1 MQIQLP
7 GFCPRFEERRMRP
20 MKNVELSMS
29 DAQKTMFK
37 DYPDVVNV
45 KQLREMLGGIG
56 QRAAYRLVTSR
67 TIPSVKSGKGYKI
80 PKVFV
85 IKYLLSI

>member
-1 MQIQLP
+1 
-7 GFCPRFEERRMRP
+7 
-20 MKNVELSMS
+20 MKKNLELSIS
-29 DAQKTMFK
+29 DVQKTMFT

-80 PKVFV
+80 PKVYV
-85 IKYLLSI
+85 IKYLISI

>member
-1 MQIQLP
+1 MKIQLP

-20 MKNVELSMS
+20 MKNMELSMS
-29 DAQKTMFK
+29 DVQKTMFR

-56 QRAAYRLVTSR
+56 QREAYRLVTSK
-67 TIPSVKSGKGYKI
+67 TIPSIKSGRGYKI
-80 PKVFV
+80 PKVYV
-85 IKYLLSI
+85 IKFLLSI

>member
-1 MQIQLP
+1 
-7 GFCPRFEERRMRP
+7 
-20 MKNVELSMS
+20 MKKNLELSMS
-29 DAQKTMFK
+29 DVQKTMFT

-80 PKVFV
+80 PKVYV
-85 IKYLLSI
+85 IKFLLSI

>member
-1 MQIQLP
+1 
-7 GFCPRFEERRMRP
+7 
-20 MKNVELSMS
+20 MKKNMELSMS
-29 DAQKTMFK
+29 DVQKTMFT

-80 PKVFV
+80 PKVYV

>member
-1 MQIQLP
+1 MTIHN
-7 GFCPRFEERRMRP
+7 RRKEDAP
-20 MKNVELSMS
+20 VKKNLELSMS
-29 DAQKTMFK
+29 DVQKTMFT

>member
-1 MQIQLP
+1 
-7 GFCPRFEERRMRP
+7 
-20 MKNVELSMS
+20 MKKNLELLMS
-29 DAQKTMFK
+29 DVQKTMFT

>member
-1 MQIQLP
+1 
-7 GFCPRFEERRMRP
+7 

-29 DAQKTMFK
+29 DVQKTMFT
-37 DYPDVVNV
+37 DYPDIVNV

-80 PKVFV
+80 PKVYV
-85 IKYLLSI
+85 IKYLISI

>member
-1 MQIQLP
+1 
-7 GFCPRFEERRMRP
+7 
-20 MKNVELSMS
+20 MKKNLELSMS
-29 DAQKTMFK
+29 DVQKTMFT

-80 PKVFV
+80 PKVYV
-85 IKYLLSI
+85 IKYLISI

>member
-1 MQIQLP
+1 
-7 GFCPRFEERRMRP
+7 
-20 MKNVELSMS
+20 MKKNLELSMS
-29 DAQKTMFK
+29 DVQKTMFT

>member
-1 MQIQLP
+1 MP
-7 GFCPRFEERRMRP
+7 GFCPRFEERRMRS
-20 MKNVELSMS
+20 MKKIELSMS

-56 QRAAYRLVTSR
+56 QREAYRLVKSK
-67 TIPSVKSGKGYKI
+67 TIPSVRSGKGYKI
-80 PKVFV
+80 PKVYV
-85 IKYLLSI
+85 IKFLLSI

>member
-1 MQIQLP
+1 
-7 GFCPRFEERRMRP
+7 
-20 MKNVELSMS
+20 MKKNLELSMS
-29 DAQKTMFK
+29 DVQKTMFT

-80 PKVFV
+80 PKVYV

>member
-1 MQIQLP
+1 MPIHNA
-7 GFCPRFEERRMRP
+7 RKEEAP
-20 MKNVELSMS
+20 VKKNLELSMS
-29 DAQKTMFK
+29 DVQKTMFT

-56 QRAAYRLVTSR
+56 QREAYRLVTSR

-80 PKVFV
+80 PKVYV
-85 IKYLLSI
+85 IKYLISI

>member
-1 MQIQLP
+1 
-7 GFCPRFEERRMRP
+7 
-20 MKNVELSMS
+20 MKKNLELSMS
-29 DAQKTMFK
+29 DVQKTMFM

>member
-1 MQIQLP
+1 
-7 GFCPRFEERRMRP
+7 
-20 MKNVELSMS
+20 MKKNLELSMS
-29 DAQKTMFK
+29 DVQKTMFT

-56 QRAAYRLVTSR
+56 QREAYRLVTSR

-80 PKVFV
+80 PKVYV
-85 IKYLLSI
+85 IKFLLSI

>member
-1 MQIQLP
+1 
-7 GFCPRFEERRMRP
+7 
-20 MKNVELSMS
+20 MKKKLELSMS
-29 DAQKTMFK
+29 DVQKTMFT

>member
-1 MQIQLP
+1 
-7 GFCPRFEERRMRP
+7 
-20 MKNVELSMS
+20 MKKKLELSMS
-29 DAQKTMFK
+29 DVQKTMFT

-80 PKVFV
+80 PKVYV
-85 IKYLLSI
+85 IKYLISI

>member
-1 MQIQLP
+1 
-7 GFCPRFEERRMRP
+7 
-20 MKNVELSMS
+20 MKKNLELSMS
-29 DAQKTMFK
+29 DVQKTMFT

-56 QRAAYRLVTSR
+56 QREAYRLVKSK

-80 PKVFV
+80 PKVYV
-85 IKYLLSI
+85 IKFLLSI